1 MRPDTR
7 TEILA
12 ISNRRKNGSK
22 IVFTNGCFDILH
34 VGHTRYLTD
43 AKSQGDILVVGLNS
57 DNSVKGLKGN
67 GRPVVSELE
76 RKEVLLSLKPVDF
89 VCIFD
94 EETPFELIK
103 EIMPDVLVKGG
114 DWPVDKI
121 VGNEIVTK
129 NGGKVYSLPFHPG
142 HSSTALIERI
152 VKL

>member
-7 TEILA
+7 TDILA

-34 VGHTRYLTD
+34 VGHTRYLAD
-43 AKSQGDILVVGLNS
+43 AKKHGDILIVGINS
-57 DNSVKGLKGN
+57 DISVKGLKGE

-94 EETPFELIK
+94 EETPFELI
-103 EIMPDVLVKGG
+103 EAVMPDVLVKGG
-114 DWPVDKI
+114 DWPVEKI
-121 VGNEIVTK
+121 IGADIVMK

-142 HSSTALIERI
+142 HSSTGLIGRI

>member
-12 ISNRRKNGSK
+12 ISTSRKNGSK

-34 VGHTRYLTD
+34 VGHTRYLAD
-43 AKSQGDILVVGLNS
+43 AKKLGEKLVVGLNS
-57 DNSVKGLKGN
+57 DSSTTGLKGK

-76 RKEVLLSLKPVDF
+76 RKEVLLALKSVDF

-94 EETPFELIK
+94 EETPYNLIK

-114 DWPVDKI
+114 DWSADKI
-121 VGNEIVTK
+121 VGADVVK
-129 NGGKVYSLPFHPG
+129 QNGGEVYSLPFHPG
-142 HSSTALIERI
+142 HSSTGLIERI